1 MQAVGIIAEYNPFHN
16 GHLHH
21 LRQSMELTGADVSVA
36 VISGNFTQR
45 GSFAILDKWTRAEM
59 AVRNGV
65 NLVVE
70 MPTLFACG
78 NAGYF
83 ARAGVEILENL
94 GAAYISFGSE
104 SGNIQELKRIAGEMR
119 DHRNEINEAVR
130 AAVKNGQAYPK
141 ARAEA
146 LQRILGED
154 IGDII
159 ESPNN
164 LLALEYLRFIKNAE
178 PVTVRRQGTGYYDPE
193 PKGTMAS
200 ATGIRKILAEGG
212 DISRLVP
219 DITREMLF
227 AHRGEILSE
236 EDLYLLLI
244 QKILTSSA
252 EELNR
257 IFGAEEGLGNK
268 MKANVRYWKS
278 YEEIAEGLKSKR
290 YTRTRIGRVLAMTL
304 LGVRREDMK
313 QARNYIRV
321 LAFDETG
328 SRYLKEVKKSEG
340 CRLPILTNINREEKF
355 SREIQNMLAKDIL
368 AGDLYNFA
376 CGRDLYAC
384 SDYVKKPFHPET
396 GRSWEEERL

>member
-21 LRQSMELTGADVSVA
+21 LRQSMEQTGAEVSVA

-70 MPTLFACG
+70 MPTLFACN

-83 ARAGVEILENL
+83 AKGGVEILENL
-94 GAAYISFGSE
+94 GVTHISFGSE
-104 SGNIQELKRIAGEMR
+104 SGNIAELLRISREMQAHK
-119 DHRNEINEAVR
+119 DVIHEAVR
-130 AAVKNGQAYPK
+130 AAVKEGQAYPR

-146 LQRILGED
+146 LHRILGED
-154 IGDII
+154 VSAVID
-159 ESPNN
+159 SPNN
-164 LLALEYLRFIKNAE
+164 LLALEYLRFMKTAQ
-178 PVTVRRQGTGYYDPE
+178 PVTVRRQGTGYYDLE

-200 ATGIRKILAEGG
+200 ATGIRKTLADGG

-219 DITREMLF
+219 DVTREMLL
-227 AHRGEILSE
+227 AHRAKIMSE

-244 QKILTSSA
+244 QKILTTPA
-252 EELNR
+252 EELNA

-268 MKANVRYWKS
+268 MKAGVRYWKS
-278 YEEIAEGLKSKR
+278 YDEIVEGLKSKR
-290 YTRTRIGRVLAMTL
+290 YTRTRIGRLLAMTL
-304 LGVRREDMK
+304 LGVRRSDIK
-313 QARNYIRV
+313 HAQNYIRV

-328 SRYLKEVKKSEG
+328 SRYLKEVKKSG
-340 CRLPILTNINREEKF
+340 NCTLPILTNINREGGF
-355 SREIQNMLAKDIL
+355 SREIQRTLAKDIL
-368 AGDLYNFA
+368 ASDLYNFA
-376 CGRDLYAC
+376 CGRDLYIY
-384 SDYVKKPFHPET
+384 SDHVRKPFRLGAET
-396 GRSWEEERL
+396 ET